1 MPTAL
6 PTAVNATPH
15 SLTLPVSGMTCASC
29 VRRVE
34 RHLKAVPGVAE
45 ASVNLATEQAS
56 VQGDAALDLGALT
69 AAIHKAG
76 FEVGTEQ
83 QELQIGG
90 MSCASCVGRVEKA
103 LNKVPGVLS
112 ASVNLATERAT
123 VRVLSNVPV
132 AVLQQAVERAGYSVQ
147 PAQVVATAATGLAR
161 LPGWWPVALSALLT
175 LPMVAPMLLGLF
187 GLDWMPSPW
196 LQWALTTPVQFG
208 LGWRFYRSG
217 WKAVRSGGGNMD
229 TLVALGTS
237 AAYGLSLYLWWSH
250 APHAEHGDMPH
261 LYFEASAAVITLVLL
276 GKWLESRAKRQTTD
290 AIRWNCRW
298 PRSWWATWCR
308 CARVNASR
316 LTARSAP
323 GAAMWTNRSSPARA
337 SRWPRTWATA
347 SPVAPS
353 TARAC

>member
-132 AVLQQAVERAGYSVQ
+132 AVLQQAVERAGC
-147 PAQVVATAATGLAR
+147 
-161 LPGWWPVALSALLT
+161 T
-175 LPMVAPMLLGLF
+175 L
-187 GLDWMPSPW
+187 
-196 LQWALTTPVQFG
+196 
-208 LGWRFYRSG
+208 
-217 WKAVRSGGGNMD
+217 
-229 TLVALGTS
+229 
-237 AAYGLSLYLWWSH
+237 
-250 APHAEHGDMPH
+250 
-261 LYFEASAAVITLVLL
+261 
-276 GKWLESRAKRQTTD
+276 
-290 AIRWNCRW
+290 
-298 PRSWWATWCR
+298 
-308 CARVNASR
+308 
-316 LTARSAP
+316 
-323 GAAMWTNRSSPARA
+323 
-337 SRWPRTWATA
+337 
-347 SPVAPS
+347 
-353 TARAC
+353 